1 MEHPIRHDATSPDH
15 GDGQPATAA
24 RACELLLAGN
34 RWFVGLADA
43 PDAQTARWHLVRLDA
58 ADIGI
63 AGEAGATPAHT
74 PFAAVLGCS
83 DARVPAELVLGRAAG
98 DLFVVRVAGNV
109 PGTWSIGSID
119 FAVDKLATMRLLA
132 VLGHTACQ
140 AVGAA
145 VDACLAPASYLGVA
159 AQLPL
164 RAIIDSL
171 LPAVIC
177 AQAAMD
183 GVYGPSVARR
193 PGYRNALLELSVI
206 LNAALTA
213 NVLRQ
218 TFAGRLSPT
227 LDVVYGVYNLQ
238 NRIVGLPSDATG
250 ASWVPALAHPPHDES
265 DVVSLGRDLAKSAFI
280 AALFDAAVPPD
291 AGFANP

>member
-1 MEHPIRHDATSPDH
+1 MDTGLHIDDGHHDRDQAP
-15 GDGQPATAA
+15 PPTAA

-34 RWFVGLADA
+34 RWFVGLGDA
-43 PDAQTARWHLVRLDA
+43 PEAPTAAWNLVRLDP
-58 ADIGI
+58 ADIGL
-63 AGEAGATPAHT
+63 GPEAGAAPAHT

-109 PGTWSIGSID
+109 PGTWSVGSID

-132 VLGHTACQ
+132 VIGHTSCQ

-177 AQAAMD
+177 AQAALAE
-183 GVYGPSVARR
+183 VHGPQVTAR
-193 PGYRNALLELSVI
+193 PGYRNALVESSVI
-206 LNAALTA
+206 VNAALTA

-218 TFAGRLSPT
+218 TFAARLGAT
-227 LDVVYGVYNLQ
+227 LDVVYGVYNLT
-238 NRIVGLPSDATG
+238 NRIVGLPADVDGGWQAVL
-250 ASWVPALAHPPHDES
+250 ARPPAEEA
-265 DVVSLGRDLAKSAFI
+265 DVVALGRHV
-280 AALFDAAVPPD
+280 AASRFLTALLEV
-291 AGFANP
+291 

>member
-1 MEHPIRHDATSPDH
+1 MEHPVHGADAADH
-15 GDGQPATAA
+15 GDERPTTAVRA
-24 RACELLLAGN
+24 RALLLEGN

-43 PDAQTARWHLVRLDA
+43 PEARMGRWHLVRLDA

-63 AGEAGATPAHT
+63 SAADDPAPAHT

-119 FAVDKLATMRLLA
+119 LAVDKLATMRLLA
-132 VLGHTACQ
+132 VIGHTSCQ

-145 VDACLAPASYLGVA
+145 VDAYLAPASYLGVA

-164 RAIIDSL
+164 RAIVDSL
-171 LPAVIC
+171 LPAVVC
-177 AQAAMD
+177 AQAAMVE
-183 GVYGPSVARR
+183 VYGAAVVGR
-193 PGYRNALLELSVI
+193 PGYRDALLELSVI
-206 LNAALTA
+206 MNSALTA

-218 TFAGRLSPT
+218 TFAPRLGET
-227 LDVVYGVYNLQ
+227 LDVVYGVYHLK
-238 NRIVGLPSDATG
+238 NRIVGLPADADG
-250 ASWVPALAHPPHDES
+250 AIWAPALASPPHQES
-265 DVVSLGRDLAKSAFI
+265 EVVALGRDTAASGFI
-280 AALFDAAVPPD
+280 AALL
-291 AGFANP
+291 G

>member
-1 MEHPIRHDATSPDH
+1 MQLPAYGDDAAPDR
-15 GDGQPATAA
+15 DGEQPATAA
-24 RACELLLAGN
+24 RACELLLEGN
-34 RWFVGLADA
+34 RWFVRLGEA
-43 PDAQTARWHLVRLDA
+43 PDARTGRWHLVRLDA
-58 ADIGI
+58 ADSGI
-63 AGEAGATPAHT
+63 SAQEDAAPAHT

-98 DLFVVRVAGNV
+98 DLFIVRVAGNV

-119 FAVDKLATMRLLA
+119 FAVDKLATVRLLA
-132 VLGHTACQ
+132 VVGHTSCQ

-171 LPAVIC
+171 LPAVVC
-177 AQAAMD
+177 AQAAMAE
-183 GVYGPSVARR
+183 VYGAAVTGR
-193 PGYRNALLELSVI
+193 PGYRNALVELSVI

-218 TFAGRLSPT
+218 SFAARLGAT
-227 LDVVYGVYNLQ
+227 LDVVYGVYHLK
-238 NRIVGLPSDATG
+238 NRIVGLPTDAG
-250 ASWVPALAHPPHDES
+250 AAIWTPALAHPPHEEP
-265 DVVSLGRDLAKSAFI
+265 DVVALGRDTAVSGFI
-280 AALFDAAVPPD
+280 AALLGAATHGD
-291 AGFANP
+291 SGFAIP

>member
-1 MEHPIRHDATSPDH
+1 MQDPAHGDDIAHRHDRE
-15 GDGQPATAA
+15 QPTTAA
-24 RACELLLAGN
+24 RACELLLEGN
-34 RWFVGLADA
+34 RWFVRLGDA
-43 PDAQTARWHLVRLDA
+43 PDSRPGRWHLVRLDA

-63 AGEAGATPAHT
+63 SDSGDDDPAHT

-83 DARVPAELVLGRAAG
+83 DARVPAELVLGCAAG

-132 VLGHTACQ
+132 VIGHTSCQ

-145 VDACLAPASYLGVA
+145 VDAYLAPESYLGVA

-171 LPAVIC
+171 LPAVVC
-177 AQAAMD
+177 AQAAMTEVH
-183 GVYGPSVARR
+183 GATVTGRS
-193 PGYRNALLELSVI
+193 GYRHALVELSVI
-206 LNAALTA
+206 LNSALTA

-218 TFAGRLSPT
+218 TFAARLGAR
-227 LDVVYGVYNLQ
+227 LDVVYGVYHLK
-238 NRIVGLPSDATG
+238 NRIVGLPADADG
-250 ASWVPALAHPPHDES
+250 AVWTPALAHPPRDES
-265 DVVSLGRDLAKSAFI
+265 DVVSLGRDTAASGFI
-280 AALFDAAVPPD
+280 ATLVD
-291 AGFANP
+291 